1 MSPRTRPT
9 EPKALDAAPHVSSPA
24 LDALL
29 HELPSGWEAATQ
41 YHQLK
46 RALPKGRSRQLV
58 TERAIDAVVAR
69 ARDLVRHAARPT
81 RTERTRW
88 PQPGELDL
96 DATLE
101 ALDVGPRG
109 PDQDGVAWRPEGIC
123 VARTVPRDAD
133 VVAILDMSLSM
144 NGEKIALVAVAAAIL
159 HLKLDRVSVVSFDT
173 FATTLVPLGAKL
185 DVREVVRRV
194 LTVPAQ
200 GYTHISAGLKEG
212 LDQLVRSRRKERV
225 GLLLSDGISN
235 VGRDPVYIAQ
245 RYPTLHVIQ
254 VGRDVPQ
261 GRRACTRMAQAGQGD
276 RWHAPTYLAL
286 PQVVRQVV
294 REVFRG

>member
-1 MSPRTRPT
+1 M
-9 EPKALDAAPHVSSPA
+9 HSPA
-24 LDALL
+24 VELL
-29 HELPSGWEAATQ
+29 LADLPSGWDAAVR

-46 RALPKGRSRQLV
+46 RALPQGRPRQLV
-58 TERAIDAVVAR
+58 TERAVDAVVAR

-81 RTERTRW
+81 RTERDHW
-88 PQPGELDL
+88 PHPGDLDL
-96 DATLE
+96 GATVE
-101 ALDVGPRG
+101 ALDVGPRD
-109 PDQDGVAWRPEGIC
+109 PADGAISWRPEGVR

-144 NGEKIALVAVAAAIL
+144 NGEKIALIAVAAAIL

-173 FATTLVPLGAKL
+173 LANTLVPLGARV

-194 LTVPAQ
+194 LRVPAQ
-200 GYTHISAGLKEG
+200 GYTHISAGLEEG
-212 LDQLVRSRRKERV
+212 LEQLSRSRRKERV

-235 VGRDPVYIAQ
+235 VGKDPVHVAQ
-245 RYPTLHVIQ
+245 RFPTLHVIQ

-261 GRRACTRMAQAGQGD
+261 GRRACTRMAQAGQGA

-286 PQVVRQVV
+286 PQLVRQVV

>member
-1 MSPRTRPT
+1 MR
-9 EPKALDAAPHVSSPA
+9 SPA
-24 LDALL
+24 LEVLRDD
-29 HELPSGWEAATQ
+29 LPSGWDAATR
-41 YHQLK
+41 YHELK
-46 RALPKGRSRQLV
+46 RTLPPGRARQRV
-58 TERAIDAVVAR
+58 TEQAIDAVVAR

-81 RTERTRW
+81 RTDHSTW
-88 PQPGELDL
+88 PQPGDLDL
-96 DATLE
+96 VATIE
-101 ALDVGPRG
+101 ALDVGPRSPG
-109 PDQDGVAWRPEGIC
+109 QTRIAWRPEGIH

-133 VVAILDMSLSM
+133 VVAVLDMSLSM

-159 HLKLDRVSVVSFDT
+159 HLKLDRVAVVSFDT
-173 FATTLVPLGAKL
+173 LATTLVPLGAKL

-200 GYTHISAGLKEG
+200 GYTHISAGLEEG
-212 LDQLVRSRRKERV
+212 LDQLIRSRRKERV

-235 VGRDPVYIAQ
+235 VGRDPVHIAQ

-261 GRRACTRMAQAGQGD
+261 GRRACTRMALAGQGA

>member
-1 MSPRTRPT
+1 M
-9 EPKALDAAPHVSSPA
+9 
-24 LDALL
+24 DALL
-29 HELPSGWEAATQ
+29 SELPGGWDAAVR

-46 RALPKGRSRQLV
+46 RALPAGPARQQV
-58 TERAIDAVVAR
+58 REAAVDAVVAR

-81 RTERTRW
+81 RTARDSW
-88 PQPGELDL
+88 PAPGDLDL

-101 ALDVGPRG
+101 GLDVGP
-109 PDQDGVAWRPEGIC
+109 PDPGGDGALTWNPPGIR
-123 VARTVPRDAD
+123 VARTEPRDAD

-144 NGEKIALVAVAAAIL
+144 NGEKIALIAVAAAIL
-159 HLKLDRVSVVSFDT
+159 HLKLDRVAVVSFDT
-173 FATTLVPLGAKL
+173 LATTLVPLGARL

-194 LTVPAQ
+194 LQVPAQ
-200 GYTHISAGLKEG
+200 GYTHISAGLEEG
-212 LDQLVRSRRKERV
+212 LEQLTRSRRKERV

-235 VGRDPVYIAQ
+235 VGTDPIQVAQ
-245 RYPTLHVIQ
+245 RFPTLHVIQ

-261 GRRACTRMAQAGQGD
+261 GRRACTGMARAGQGA

-294 REVFRG
+294 RELFRG

>member
-1 MSPRTRPT
+1 MR
-9 EPKALDAAPHVSSPA
+9 SPA

-29 HELPSGWEAATQ
+29 HELPSGWEAATR
-41 YHQLK
+41 YHSLK
-46 RALPKGRSRQLV
+46 RALPPGQARQLV

-69 ARDLVRHAARPT
+69 AMDLVRHAARPT
-81 RTERTRW
+81 RRRRDTW
-88 PQPGELDL
+88 PHPGELDL
-96 DATLE
+96 DATVE
-101 ALDVGPRG
+101 ALDVAPLAEGQR
-109 PDQDGVAWRPEGIC
+109 GVAWRPEGVR
-123 VARTVPRDAD
+123 VAQTVPRDAD

-159 HLKLDRVSVVSFDT
+159 HLKLDRVAVVSFDT
-173 FATTLVPLGAKL
+173 LASTLVPLGARL
-185 DVREVVRRV
+185 GVREVVRRV
-194 LTVPAQ
+194 LMVPAQ
-200 GYTHISAGLKEG
+200 GYTHISAGLGEG
-212 LDQLVRSRRKERV
+212 LEQLIRSRRKERV

-235 VGRDPVYIAQ
+235 VGQDPVHVAQ
-245 RYPTLHVIQ
+245 RFPTLHVIQ

-261 GRRACTRMAQAGQGD
+261 GRRACTRMAQAGQGA